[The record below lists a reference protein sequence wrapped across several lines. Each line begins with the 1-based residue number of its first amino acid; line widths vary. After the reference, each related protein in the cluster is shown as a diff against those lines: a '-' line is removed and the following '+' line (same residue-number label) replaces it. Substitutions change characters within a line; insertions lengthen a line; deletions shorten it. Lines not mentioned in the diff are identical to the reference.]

1 MTAPALSWAD
11 VCARRLARHGLAT
24 PGAVEP
30 ADVAGRICGA
40 HAQIITAGELSL
52 GIRTAG
58 STQAGVRAA
67 LWTERSLVKTYG
79 PRGTVHLLRT
89 ADLAMWTGALAAVP
103 QAPGGWP
110 DEVRLTDDQ
119 TEEVV
124 QAIGAALRDDE
135 LTVDELDEA
144 VAASAGPWA
153 ADPVLP
159 AWESNWPRW
168 RQAMH
173 TAAHRGVLCFGP
185 NRGRRVTYTHPHRWL
200 PGFTPAAGA
209 AALHRL
215 VHDYL
220 HAYGP
225 ATPAQFARWLSA
237 PAPWAVA
244 LFEDLAGAIVP
255 ADVEGEVAWQV
266 AGDDA
271 PGEPPRGVRLLPYF
285 DAYAVGCHPRERVF
299 PGAVADR
306 ALSGG
311 QAGNF
316 PVLLVDGVVA
326 GVWHQRRSGRR
337 LHVTVEP
344 LRRLGAARRRDL
356 DAQVARIGTFFG
368 TEPELTIGEVTVG
381 GHR

>member
-1 MTAPALSWAD
+1 MTTPVLSWSD

-24 PGAVEP
+24 PGDPGP
-30 ADVAGRICGA
+30 AEVAGRICGA
-40 HAQIITAGELSL
+40 HAQIITAAELSL
-52 GIRTAG
+52 GIRTTG
-58 STQAGVRAA
+58 TTQAGVRAA
-67 LWTERSLVKTYG
+67 LWTEHSLVKTYG

-89 ADLAMWTGALAAVP
+89 EDLPMWTGALSAVP
-103 QAPGGWP
+103 PAPGGRP
-110 DEVRLTDDQ
+110 EDVRLTPDQ

-124 QAIGAALRDDE
+124 RAIAAALRHDE
-135 LTVDELDEA
+135 LTVDELDDA

-153 ADPVLP
+153 VDPVLP
-159 AWESNWPRW
+159 AWESAWPRW

-200 PGFTPAAGA
+200 PGFTPADGA
-209 AALHRL
+209 AALRRL

-225 ATPAQFARWLSA
+225 ATPTQFARWLAA
-237 PAPWAVA
+237 PTPWAVA
-244 LFEDLAGAIVP
+244 LFEELT
-255 ADVEGEVAWQV
+255 DVIAPVDVDGDAAWQV

-271 PGEPPRGVRLLPYF
+271 PGDPPRGVRLLPYF

-299 PGAVADR
+299 PGAAAGR

-326 GVWHQRRSGRR
+326 GVWHQRRAGRR

-344 LRRLGAARRRDL
+344 LARLTAARRRAL
-356 DAQVARIGTFFG
+356 DAQVARIGAFFG
-368 TEPELTIGEVTVG
+368 AEPELTIGEVTVA